1 MERVATEDGPTAHS
15 PPSQPA
21 TGHLSSRLPWFC
33 RESWGGGGA
42 GCALPPPPSVGLVA
56 PSTQRKGTYASCV
69 RAVVSVYGGT

>member
-33 RESWGGGGA
+33 RESWGGGGRA
-42 GCALPPPPSVGLVA
+42 VLFLPRPLWAWWLRPPSGKERMPPA
-56 PSTQRKGTYASCV
+56 
-69 RAVVSVYGGT
+69 